1 MKHLGKQSKHLTVC
15 PDLCQAWGQNGE
27 LIQHV
32 ITVQAQC
39 QGYTH
44 GLNRTHPSRPSK
56 VHLQHGTNRA
66 ILGYYFPSP
75 QIRPLVFPNAFL
87 RKIGREESVPSSLS
101 SLPYFKVFKDDVPCL
116 VAHVCNDCTW
126 ESEARAS

>member
-15 PDLCQAWGQNGE
+15 PDLCQACGQDGE

-44 GLNRTHPSRPSK
+44 GLNCTHPSGPRR
-56 VHLQHGTNRA
+56 VHHQYGTSRA

-75 QIRPLVFPNAFL
+75 NIRPLVFPDPFL
-87 RKIGREESVPSSLS
+87 RKIGSEGSIPN
-101 SLPYFKVFKDDVPCL
+101 SLPPPHFKVLKHDVLCL
-116 VAHVCNDCTW
+116 VAHVYSD
-126 ESEARAS
+126 

>member
-44 GLNRTHPSRPSK
+44 GLNSTHPSRPRR
-56 VHLQHGTNRA
+56 VHLQHGTSRA

-75 QIRPLVFPNAFL
+75 NIRPLNFPNPFL
-87 RKIGREESVPSSLS
+87 RKIGREESVPN
-101 SLPYFKVFKDDVPCL
+101 SLPLPHFKVFEDDVPCL
-116 VAHVCNDCTW
+116 AAHVRNDCTW
-126 ESEARAS
+126 ESKARAS